1 MRGRRKLKILAYTLG
16 ILFLSLLAYLI
27 VLYIQVSLDASD
39 RIERG
44 VIDRIT
50 FSESPVYYDDG
61 KSHIGVFFE
70 KTHRQY
76 IRYEEIPKTFIK
88 ALIAA
93 EDKNFFE
100 HPGFDILAIARAQ
113 ISGFGGG
120 STITQQTAKNIF
132 KRQKTSYRAKLKE
145 LIQALLLER
154 EYSKEEILEMYINQ
168 SITIGGF
175 GSGLSIAAQY
185 FFDKD
190 PQDLNLTESAFLAGY
205 INSPSKYNPFI
216 KKTES
221 EREKTK
227 RMAKKRKDYVL
238 AAMRRNKFITEEEYL
253 KAEEKEVPFKE
264 GKVTYDL
271 SVLLDYVREQVESDY
286 FRAILLEEGIENI
299 ATSGI
304 NIYTSVNKEIQEGSL
319 RSLRRRLPQLDV
331 RLSGYGSR
339 PVQEDFNGASRENL
353 RRSNSKLPFL
363 ARITH
368 INSDPQDPSIVVAW
382 DAGGG
387 IINYEGFREIGDAWL
402 KWKQGSWATFD
413 RHHVPEFFKTLRVG
427 EDIEIQAIEIPEN
440 QGQTRLLLSRKPELE
455 GGIVVLHKGMIKA
468 MVGGFEDRFFNRAAD
483 AKRQLGSIFK
493 PLVYTAALEL
503 KWNSLEELMN
513 TRELF
518 EYQNTYYKPKDHEP
532 GPDQVS
538 MLWAGAESENI
549 ATVWLLYHLIDKLNM
564 SEFREVVELLGLTR
578 RETETYGE
586 YARRIR
592 DEHGVVVNREAR
604 LEAAFNEAKREIET
618 DLIFMGYE
626 DALRNVRRLHY
637 EVKTNELN
645 LKDPDENFIQRLD
658 FKNLRTAN
666 IDMKADLKRVWDIL
680 DSYTENR
687 TSTLAGNL
695 LEALRHFYFTLDP
708 KGDIRLVYTD
718 VRSSI
723 TENGLHSITPQWLLD
738 RKGVLPIEEIWID
751 GVIPSQV
758 VDLLHQR
765 LEDNYERLKEH
776 RPYDLEVLSNIRDFR
791 VLVNL
796 SYVKRASEM
805 MGISSRLEPVLSF
818 PFGVNA
824 ISIIEAALAYHTIMT
839 GDIYP
844 LAQNLTP
851 GMVPIITK
859 IVDREGDTIWEYLP
873 QRRNI
878 LASKVS
884 SLVSEILRMV
894 IQKGTGGMARDA
906 IQLSL
911 RVDGDDVHIP
921 IPAFGKTGTA
931 DLNTNSC
938 FVGFIPGLEKDTSR
952 LDNQEGY
959 VIAGYVGYDDNRP
972 MEGGRISIYGSSG
985 ALPVWIETANVI
997 VNSHMFKTGLQFADL
1012 IFNMPSIPVMNDE
1025 ELTAVEV
1032 STTTGLPL
1040 GNEDDRRVG
1049 NVTQTWSYT
1058 EKKEGIIEFKR
1069 IFSPVIGAGYEEVF
1083 KN

>member
-1 MRGRRKLKILAYTLG
+1 MSRKRKLKIFLYASG
-16 ILFLSLLAYLI
+16 FLFLFPLAYLSI
-27 VLYIQVSLDASD
+27 IYIQASGDASD
-39 RIERG
+39 RIEKG
-44 VIDRIT
+44 VIDSII
-50 FSESPVYYDDG
+50 FSESPVYYEDG
-61 KSHIGVFFE
+61 ESPIGVFFE

-145 LIQALLLER
+145 LIQAQLLEK

-190 PQDLNLTESAFLAGY
+190 PQDLDLTESAFLAGY
-205 INSPSKYNPFI
+205 INLPSRYNPFI

-221 EREKTK
+221 EKEKTK
-227 RMAKKRKDYVL
+227 RMAKKRKDYVI
-238 AAMRRNKFITEEEYL
+238 AAMRRNEFITEEEYS
-253 KAEEKEVPFKE
+253 KAKEMEVPFKE

-286 FRAILLEEGIENI
+286 FRAILQEQGIENI

-304 NIYTSVNKEIQEGSL
+304 KIYTSINKEIQEGAL
-319 RSLRRRLPQLDV
+319 RSLRQQLPQLDV
-331 RLSGYGSR
+331 KLTGYGSL
-339 PVQEDFNGASRENL
+339 PAQEGLNGSQ
-353 RRSNSKLPFL
+353 SNGKLPFL
-363 ARITH
+363 CRITH
-368 INSDPQDPSIVVAW
+368 INKDPQNPSIVVAW
-382 DAGGG
+382 DTGGG
-387 IINYEGFREIGDAWL
+387 IINYEGFRGIGDAWL
-402 KWKQGSWATFD
+402 KWKQGSWAVFD
-413 RHHVPEFFKTLRVG
+413 RHHVSDFLKTLQVG
-427 EDIEIQAIEIPEN
+427 EEIEVQAMEVPEN
-440 QGQTRLLLSRKPELE
+440 QGQTRFFLSRKPELE

-493 PLVYTAALEL
+493 PLVYTAALGL
-503 KWNSLEELMN
+503 KWNSLEELTNM
-513 TRELF
+513 RELF
-518 EYQNTYYKPKDHEP
+518 QFQNTFYKPRDHEP

-538 MLWAGAESENI
+538 MLWAGAASENI
-549 ATVWLLYHLIDKLNM
+549 ATVWLLYHLTDKLNM
-564 SEFREVVELLGLTR
+564 SEFRQVVELLGMDR
-578 RETETYGE
+578 KETESYEE
-586 YARRIR
+586 YTRRIR
-592 DEHGVVVNREAR
+592 DKHGVVVNREAR
-604 LEAAFNEAKREIET
+604 LEAAFNETKREIET

-637 EVKTNELN
+637 RVKTNELN
-645 LKDPDENFIQRLD
+645 LKDPDENFIHRLD
-658 FKNLRTAN
+658 FQNLRILN
-666 IDMKADLKRVWDIL
+666 IDMKADLKRIRDIL
-680 DSYTENR
+680 DSYAKNR
-687 TSTLAGNL
+687 TSTLTGDL
-695 LEALRHFYFTLDP
+695 PEALRHFYFTLNP

-718 VRSSI
+718 VQSS
-723 TENGLHSITPQWLLD
+723 TNENGLHSITPQWILD

-758 VDLLHQR
+758 VDLLH
-765 LEDNYERLKEH
+765 ERLRDNHERLLEH
-776 RPYDLEVLSNIRDFR
+776 RPYDLEVLSWVRDFR
-791 VLVNL
+791 ILVNL
-796 SYVKRASEM
+796 HYVKHVSEE

-818 PFGVNA
+818 PFGVNS

-844 LAQNLTP
+844 LAENLTP

-859 IVDREGDTIWEYLP
+859 IVDREGETIWEYLP

-878 LASKVS
+878 LAGKVS

-894 IQKGTGGMARDA
+894 IQEGTGGMARNA
-906 IQLSL
+906 IQLSV

-931 DLNTNSC
+931 DLNTNSS
-938 FVGFIPGLEKDTSR
+938 FVGFFPGLERDPSR

-972 MEGGRISIYGSSG
+972 MEGERISIYGSSG

-997 VNSHMFKTGLQFADL
+997 VNSHMFKEGLQFADL
-1012 IFNMPSIPVMNDE
+1012 IFSMPSIPVMNEE
-1025 ELTAVEV
+1025 ELIPVEV
-1032 STTTGLPL
+1032 STTTGLLL
-1040 GNEDDRRVG
+1040 GNEDDKGPG

-1058 EKKEGIIEFKR
+1058 EKKEGIIELKR
-1069 IFSPVIGAGYEEVF
+1069 VFSPIIGSGYEEVF
-1083 KN
+1083 EN